1 MFKYIIKG
9 IKGVCPKC
17 DMKTLFHNKFKVN
30 DKCRDCGLTFL
41 SNDDGTWFF
50 LLLIDRAFFIFPLV
64 VLMYFGFEPLIFVFV
79 ALVLGSIFVFASSLR
94 LGIAVA
100 IDYYFNS
107 KSSKD
112 KYISTREKNN
122 KKN

>member
-50 LLLIDRAFFIFPLV
+50 LLLIDI
-64 VLMYFGFEPLIFVFV
+64 I
-79 ALVLGSIFVFASSLR
+79 
-94 LGIAVA
+94 
-100 IDYYFNS
+100 
-107 KSSKD
+107 
-112 KYISTREKNN
+112 
-122 KKN
+122 